1 MDKRFILACIV
12 LMYVSSLY
20 FIFRSHYVMGGIQIL
35 MGLLFTYL
43 YSNKK

>member
-1 MDKRFILACIV
+1 MDNKFILSCIV
-12 LMYVSSLY
+12 LMYVSSVY